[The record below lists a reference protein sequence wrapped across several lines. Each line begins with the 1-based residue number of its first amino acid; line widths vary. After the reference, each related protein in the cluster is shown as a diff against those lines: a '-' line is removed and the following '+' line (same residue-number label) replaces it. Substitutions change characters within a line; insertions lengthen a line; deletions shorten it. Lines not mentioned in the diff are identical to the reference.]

1 MTLDTAKEI
10 LKDNSRLPN
19 KEAEAVVRGG
29 MNICEQIED
38 GRRKYV
44 WIKVKPT
51 KTDDE
56 SSIALALAKYRLAK
70 DSQNKLKAP
79 KAEHKVAP
87 APPTPLT
94 NPKPITHP
102 TKRPQSMS
110 QRIKKKL
117 WELWKEID
125 EVVIE

>member
-29 MNICEQIED
+29 MNICEQVED

-44 WIKVKPT
+44 WLKVKPT

-70 DSQNKLKAP
+70 DSRNKLKVQ
-79 KAEHKVAP
+79 KVEHKVAP
-87 APPTPLT
+87 APPTQQT
-94 NPKPITHP
+94 APKPITHP
-102 TKRPQSMS
+102 IKRPQSMS

>member
-1 MTLDTAKEI
+1 MTLETAKEI
-10 LKDNSRLPN
+10 LKDISRLPN

-29 MNICEQIED
+29 MNICEQVED

-44 WIKVKPT
+44 WLKVKPT

-70 DSQNKLKAP
+70 DSQNKLKTP

-87 APPTPLT
+87 APPTPQT
-94 NPKPITHP
+94 APIQVTHP
-102 TKRPQSMS
+102 IKQPRSMS

>member
-1 MTLDTAKEI
+1 MTLETAKEI
-10 LKDNSRLPN
+10 IKNENRLPN

-29 MNICEQIED
+29 MNICEQVED

-51 KTDDE
+51 KTDNE

-79 KAEHKVAP
+79 KAEHEVAP
-87 APPTPLT
+87 VPPTPQKT
-94 NPKPITHP
+94 PIQVTHP
-102 TKRPQSMS
+102 IKRPQSMR